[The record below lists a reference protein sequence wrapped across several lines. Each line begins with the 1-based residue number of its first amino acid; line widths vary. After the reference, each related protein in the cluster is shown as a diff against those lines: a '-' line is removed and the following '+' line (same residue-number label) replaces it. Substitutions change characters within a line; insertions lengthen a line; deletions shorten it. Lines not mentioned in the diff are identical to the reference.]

1 MPGSAFFSRL
11 RKFVLG
17 KALLFLALGLVLAA
31 CQDGGVPK
39 HMKPLPAKLK
49 AKMEQLNMDP
59 KAPIYIRSFKETSE
73 FEVWKQRRDGS
84 YGLLKTYEICKW
96 SGKLGPKVKEGD
108 RQAPEGFYTVKPG
121 QMNPNSKYYLSFNI
135 GFPNAYDDAWGR
147 TGNSLMVHGAC
158 SSAGCYSMT
167 DESAGEIYWLARD
180 SFIGGQRSFE
190 VHLYPFRMTAENM
203 AKHRNDPNMPFWK
216 MLKDGN
222 DHFEVTRK
230 PPVVGVCDKR
240 YVFDVDTGGAVLNA
254 SASCPANM
262 RVPEWLDAAVKQKQ
276 SKDQQIFLAT
286 AAKLDGQD
294 QVAASKAVTDAAAR
308 QASLEAEAVASA
320 PAAFT
325 PVNPTAAMG
334 NAASTNAASLVLDG
348 VPAPEMP
355 LPVPSPVRMT
365 MDPAGDA
372 YPPAPVEKKPS
383 FWDKFKKRQP
393 S

>member
-1 MPGSAFFSRL
+1 MLFSRL
-11 RKFVLG
+11 RKA
-17 KALLFLALGLVLAA
+17 ALVVVAGLALAA
-31 CQDGGVPK
+31 CQDAGVPK

-73 FEVWKQRRDGS
+73 FEVWKQRRDGT
-84 YGLLKTYEICKW
+84 YGLLKTYSICKW

-180 SFIGGQRSFE
+180 SFLGGQRSFE
-190 VHLYPFRMTAENM
+190 VNLYPFRMTPENM
-203 AKHRNDPNMPFWK
+203 ARHRNDPNMSFWQ

-240 YVFDVDTGGAVLNA
+240 YVFNVDTSGKLNPT
-254 SASCPANM
+254 SACPTDM

-276 SKDQQIFLAT
+276 GRDQQVFLAMSS
-286 AAKLDGQD
+286 KLDGQD
-294 QVAASKAVTDAAAR
+294 QVAAAKVDASKIDASKAAADFAAR
-308 QASLEAEAVASA
+308 QASADAATVAAA
-320 PAAFT
+320 PAAFAT
-325 PVNPTAAMG
+325 PVVVEG
-334 NAASTNAASLVLDG
+334 NAASMAIGG
-348 VPAPEMP
+348 VPAPGMP
-355 LPVPSPVRMT
+355 LPVPSPVRLT
-365 MDPAGDA
+365 AEPAA
-372 YPPAPVEKKPS
+372 APAAAEKKPG

>member
-1 MPGSAFFSRL
+1 MAGSAFFSRL
-11 RKFVLG
+11 RTFVL
-17 KALLFLALGLVLAA
+17 LLVLGFVLAA
-31 CQDGGVPK
+31 CQDGTPK
-39 HMKPLPAKLK
+39 HLKPLPAKLK
-49 AKMEQLNMDP
+49 AKMEQLNMDA

-73 FEVWKQRRDGS
+73 FEVWKQRRDGT
-84 YGLLKTYEICKW
+84 YGLLTTYDICKW

-121 QMNPNSKYYLSFNI
+121 QMNPNSRYYLSFNI
-135 GFPNAYDDAWGR
+135 GFPNAYDAAWNR

-203 AKHRNDPNMPFWK
+203 ARHRNDPNLPFWQ

-230 PPVVGVCDKR
+230 PPVVGVCEKR
-240 YVFDVDTGGAVLNA
+240 YVFNVDTGGAALNA
-254 SASCPANM
+254 SAYCPPSM

-276 SKDQQIFLAT
+276 AKDQQTYVAT
-286 AAKLDGQD
+286 LAKLEGQD

-308 QASLEAEAVASA
+308 QASAEAEAMASA

-325 PVNPTAAMG
+325 PVPVEA
-334 NAASTNAASLVLDG
+334 NAALMAIDG
-348 VPAPEMP
+348 IPAPEMP
-355 LPVPSPVRMT
+355 LPVPSPIRMT
-365 MDPAGDA
+365 SDPAGDA
-372 YPPAPVEKKPS
+372 FAPAPVAKKPS
-383 FWDKFKKRQP
+383 FWNKFKRQP

>member
-1 MPGSAFFSRL
+1 MPASAFFSRL
-11 RKFVLG
+11 RKAALFVAVG
-17 KALLFLALGLVLAA
+17 LALAA
-31 CQDGGVPK
+31 CQDSVPK
-39 HMKPLPAKLK
+39 HLKPLPAKLK

-59 KAPIYIRSFKETSE
+59 KAPVYIRSFKETSE
-73 FEVWKQRRDGS
+73 FEVWKQRRDGT

-108 RQAPEGFYTVKPG
+108 RQAPEGFYTVKPS
-121 QMNPNSKYYLSFNI
+121 QMNPNSRYYLSFNI

-167 DESAGEIYWLARD
+167 DDSAGEIYWLARD
-180 SFIGGQRSFE
+180 AFIGGQRAFE

-203 AKHRNDPNMPFWK
+203 AKHRHDPNMPFWQ

-240 YVFDVDTGGAVLNA
+240 YVFDVDTGGAALNA
-254 SASCPANM
+254 SAACPASM

-276 SKDQQIFLAT
+276 AKDQQIYLAT
-286 AAKLDGQD
+286 ATKLDGQD
-294 QVAASKAVTDAAAR
+294 QVAAAKAVTDAAAR
-308 QASLEAEAVASA
+308 QAAVEAEAMASA

-325 PVNPTAAMG
+325 PVAAQA
-334 NAASTNAASLVLDG
+334 NAASNAASMAIDG

-355 LPVPSPVRMT
+355 LPVPSPIRMT
-365 MDPAGDA
+365 ADPAADA
-372 YPPAPVEKKPS
+372 YGAAPVEKKPS

>member
-1 MPGSAFFSRL
+1 MPGSVRSRSAFSGSVLFSRL
-11 RKFVLG
+11 RKA
-17 KALLFLALGLVLAA
+17 ALVVAAGLALAA
-31 CQDGGVPK
+31 CQDAGVPK
-39 HMKPLPAKLK
+39 HLKPLPAKLK
-49 AKMEQLNMDP
+49 AKIEQLNMDV

-73 FEVWKQRRDGS
+73 FEVWKQRRDGT

-96 SGKLGPKVKEGD
+96 SGKLGPKIKEGD
-108 RQAPEGFYTVKPG
+108 RQAPEGFYTVRPG

-167 DESAGEIYWLARD
+167 DDSAGEIYWLARD
-180 SFIGGQRSFE
+180 AFIGGQRSFE

-203 AKHRNDPNMPFWK
+203 ARHRNDPNMPFWQ

-240 YVFDVDTGGAVLNA
+240 YVFNVSSGGKLNA
-254 SASCPANM
+254 SAACPADM
-262 RVPEWLDAAVKQKQ
+262 KVPEMLEAAVKQKQ
-276 SKDQQIFLAT
+276 AKDQQIFVAT
-286 AAKLDGQD
+286 ALKLDGQD
-294 QVAASKAVTDAAAR
+294 QVAAAKAAADVAATRASADAAA
-308 QASLEAEAVASA
+308 VAAA
-320 PAAFT
+320 PAAFAT
-325 PVNPTAAMG
+325 PVVAEA
-334 NAASTNAASLVLDG
+334 NAASLAIGG

-365 MDPAGDA
+365 ME
-372 YPPAPVEKKPS
+372 PAPAAPAETAKKPG
-383 FWDKFKKRQP
+383 FWDKFKRRQP

>member
-1 MPGSAFFSRL
+1 MSGSVWSVSALSRSVLFSRL
-11 RKFVLG
+11 RKA
-17 KALLFLALGLVLAA
+17 ALVVVAGLALAA
-31 CQDGGVPK
+31 CQDAGVPK
-39 HMKPLPAKLK
+39 HMKPLPAKIK
-49 AKMEQLNMDP
+49 AKMEQLNMDA

-84 YGLLKTYEICKW
+84 YGLLKTYSICKW
-96 SGKLGPKVKEGD
+96 SGKLGPKIKEGD
-108 RQAPEGFYTVKPG
+108 RQAPEGFYTVRPG
-121 QMNPNSKYYLSFNI
+121 QMNPNSSYYLSFNI
-135 GFPNAYDDAWGR
+135 GFPNAFDQSLGR
-147 TGNSLMVHGAC
+147 YGTNLMVHGAC

-203 AKHRNDPNMPFWK
+203 ARHRNDPNMPFWQ

-240 YVFDVDTGGAVLNA
+240 YVFNVNTGGKLNA
-254 SASCPANM
+254 SAACPSDM
-262 RVPEWLDAAVKQKQ
+262 RVPEMLEAAVKQKQ
-276 SKDQQIFLAT
+276 AKDQQIFLAT

-308 QASLEAEAVASA
+308 QASADAAAVAAS
-320 PAAFT
+320 PAAFAT
-325 PVNPTAAMG
+325 PVVAEA
-334 NAASTNAASLVLDG
+334 NAASFAIGG
-348 VPAPEMP
+348 VPAPGMP
-355 LPVPSPVRMT
+355 LPVPSPVRMS
-365 MDPAGDA
+365 MEPAQA
-372 YPPAPVEKKPS
+372 VPAEPTKKPG
-383 FWDKFKKRQP
+383 FWDKFKRRQP